1 MEALGAYPVCGGMA
15 GVFLSFGT
23 EDTPAFDQQKNL
35 PRNLVILRHHTCS
48 TVSNGSLRVRPDEPL
63 YTSPVRIT
71 MTLTI
76 TDQAIT
82 LKFFEKLKELS
93 GENVKLCMQ
102 CATCTGMCPM
112 AAEMDH
118 SPRKVMH
125 LAQFGLTEILSTS
138 NTFWKCASCHACTVK
153 CPRGIDIAKVMEAL
167 RQQVLRKSQNYIE
180 PSALPAERI
189 EELPQIALVAGFR
202 KLTS

>member
-1 MEALGAYPVCGGMA
+1 
-15 GVFLSFGT
+15 
-23 EDTPAFDQQKNL
+23 
-35 PRNLVILRHHTCS
+35 
-48 TVSNGSLRVRPDEPL
+48 
-63 YTSPVRIT
+63 

-76 TDQAIT
+76 TAETIT
-82 LKFFEKLKELS
+82 KESLEKLKDLS

-112 AAEMDH
+112 AAEMDL

-125 LAQFGLTEILSTS
+125 LAQFGLFSRLGAI
-138 NTFWKCASCHACTVK
+138 NTYWKCASCHACTVK

-167 RQQVLRKSQNYIE
+167 RQQVLRKSENYIE

>member
-1 MEALGAYPVCGGMA
+1 
-15 GVFLSFGT
+15 
-23 EDTPAFDQQKNL
+23 
-35 PRNLVILRHHTCS
+35 
-48 TVSNGSLRVRPDEPL
+48 
-63 YTSPVRIT
+63 

-82 LKFFEKLKELS
+82 LKKFEKLKELS

-125 LAQFGLTEILSTS
+125 LAQFGLMDMLSAS

-167 RQQVLRKSQNYIE
+167 RQQILRRSQNYVE
-180 PSALPAERI
+180 PSAMPAERI

>member
-1 MEALGAYPVCGGMA
+1 
-15 GVFLSFGT
+15 
-23 EDTPAFDQQKNL
+23 
-35 PRNLVILRHHTCS
+35 
-48 TVSNGSLRVRPDEPL
+48 
-63 YTSPVRIT
+63 
-71 MTLTI
+71 MTLKITVQTI
-76 TDQAIT
+76 SVKSIEQ
-82 LKFFEKLKELS
+82 LLELS

-125 LAQFGLTEILSTS
+125 LAQFGLLDRLNES

-167 RQQVLRKSQNYIE
+167 RQRVLRTSKNYIE
-180 PSALPAERI
+180 PSELPAERI
-189 EELPQIALVAGFR
+189 AELPQIAMVAAFR